1 MKKDKNII
9 GVIGLGYVGL
19 PLALEFSKKTK
30 VVGFDLNKERILEL
44 IKGID
49 RNNEVLN
56 NEIKNLKNLKLS
68 YEDTGLKNCNIF
80 IITVPTPVDN
90 KNLPDLTFLKSAC
103 EIVGKYISKNSI
115 FILESTVYPG
125 CTEKFCVPI
134 FRKWKMCSVFQAGV
148 GTLILFVLL
157 TLRHRWATRRSP
169 FLLQA
174 RRRATCFSAPLLR
187 AVSEH

>member
-1 MKKDKNII
+1 VKKDKNII

-44 IKGID
+44 IKGKD

-68 YEDTGLKNCNIF
+68 HEDIRLKNCNVF
-80 IITVPTPVDN
+80 IVTVPTPVDN
-90 KNLPDLTFLKSAC
+90 KNLPDLTLLKSAC

-115 FILESTVYPG
+115 FV
-125 CTEKFCVPI
+125 
-134 FRKWKMCSVFQAGV
+134 
-148 GTLILFVLL
+148 
-157 TLRHRWATRRSP
+157 
-169 FLLQA
+169 
-174 RRRATCFSAPLLR
+174 
-187 AVSEH
+187 